1 MNILKISGWKKLIFR
16 IMGGKTTAKDIDI
29 YFSHKSLL
37 KKNWYRPVKKI
48 IIKYLC
54 VDKTTKLQM

>member
-1 MNILKISGWKKLIFR
+1 
-16 IMGGKTTAKDIDI
+16 MGGKTTAKDIDI